1 MMMRLP
7 IRARIL
13 AHRARR
19 DETSQRSR
27 AYSGAC
33 NKDTPLGEL
42 IYSFLSSIF
51 GTGFARQSV
60 EREIFGSPIPARA
73 FNYWAEE
80 VNMFRSEVHFQDR
93 KMFMYVLTA
102 IAMSGYDAV
111 ATMQHIGRG
120 VAAEGNP
127 LMQSLIEQHAVL
139 FFFVKMAITA
149 MGLLV
154 CYSFSH
160 KRTARMGIR
169 LAVAAYS
176 IVTVY
181 HAMIVIFG

>member
-1 MMMRLP
+1 MRSP
-7 IRARIL
+7 AWVRIL
-13 AHRARR
+13 AHRDKR
-19 DETSQRSR
+19 DEIAETTRTYR
-27 AYSGAC
+27 ALNQKNPPDG
-33 NKDTPLGEL
+33 GL

-51 GTGFARQSV
+51 GTGFANQSV
-60 EREIFGSPIPARA
+60 EREIFGTPIPARA

-80 VNMFRSEVHFQDR
+80 VNMFRSEVRFQDR
-93 KMFMYVLTA
+93 RLFVYVLTA
-102 IAMSGYDAV
+102 IALSGYDAV
-111 ATMQHIGRG
+111 ATMWHIGRG

-149 MGLLV
+149 LGLLV
-154 CYSFSH
+154 CYNFSH

-169 LAVAAYS
+169 LAVAAYAL
-176 IVTVY
+176 VTVY

>member
-1 MMMRLP
+1 METTHRP
-7 IRARIL
+7 RAFSKRNTL
-13 AHRARR
+13 NR
-19 DETSQRSR
+19 
-27 AYSGAC
+27 G
-33 NKDTPLGEL
+33 L
-42 IYSFLSSIF
+42 IYGFFSSIF
-51 GTGFARQSV
+51 GTGFATQYV
-60 EREIFGSPIPARA
+60 EREIFGSPIPTCA

-80 VNMFRSEVHFQDR
+80 VNMFRSEVRFQDR
-93 KMFMYVLTA
+93 KLFMYVLTA

-127 LMQSLIEQHAVL
+127 FMESLIQRHAVL

-149 MGLLV
+149 LCLLF

-160 KRTARMGIR
+160 FKTARLGIR
-169 LAVAAYS
+169 LAVTAYS
-176 IVTVY
+176 IVSVY